1 MRKLFTRFLFWLY
14 KPFLTAV
21 LDDYDLRLRE
31 YLKLKFEHT
40 ESELDGHDVRILSA
54 VAQGW
59 AEVRMEIHKI
69 RHDFVGLK
77 NDLTAQELQNRAD
90 LANWLT
96 PKFQLLA
103 AQVATTGSTNLPEN
117 GHVEQPT
124 PREPKEFTYDER
136 Q

>member
-31 YLKLKFEHT
+31 YLKIKFEHT
-40 ESELDGHDVRILSA
+40 ESEFDGHDVRILSA

-59 AEVRMEIHKI
+59 AEVRMEIQNI
-69 RHDFVGLK
+69 RHDFATLK
-77 NDLTAQELQNRAD
+77 KDLAEQEIQNRAD

-103 AQVATTGSTNLPEN
+103 QQVSTMPV
-117 GHVEQPT
+117 GHLSRMGEPPPPV
-124 PREPKEFTYDER
+124 REPKEFTYDER